1 LCEINLNKIDIK
13 YNRKALHYSDFGTS
27 LTQKD
32 IFGRNS
38 LFYLFIN
45 VKNEIKKEDPI
56 STLSYLL

>member
-1 LCEINLNKIDIK
+1 MYKKPGNQEIDFSKFSK
-13 YNRKALHYSDFGTS
+13 WMDFGTS

-45 VKNEIKKEDPI
+45 DKTEIKKENPI
-56 STLSYLL
+56 SSLSYLLL